1 MIPGDNMIL
10 LVDDDAF
17 VLAILREQLASI
29 GWHQVLCASSG
40 AGALEQF
47 AAHQENIVLCF
58 SDLSMPDMDGLV
70 LLRHLAKQGYRAAIC
85 LLSGVSD
92 EILHSAAGLVSAHGL
107 DLLGVLSKPASTHA
121 LQDMLDKLQPRA
133 LGRPVVSV
141 PELTPQRLAVA
152 LQADEFVPWYQP
164 KVDLRSGAVVGVE
177 ALARWPTVAGGMI
190 GPGSFVPALEAAGLA
205 EALFFSM
212 ARRVIADLGAWQRQ
226 GIFVKASINLSM
238 DDALDLD
245 LPERLLHLLDGTGV
259 QASDLV
265 IEVTES
271 RLMVQRSLAMET
283 LTRLS
288 MMGFILSIDDF
299 GTGYSSLVQL
309 VDLPFKELK
318 IDGSFVQRALAE
330 RKAEAVARISIT
342 IGVNLGMR
350 VVAEGVETEAQMDF
364 LRSCGG
370 TIVQGYHLARPMP
383 VAACTDWLRCRD
395 PGRTQFLAAANA
407 IDFIASDAQPTRARG
422 LNDHKA

>member
-1 MIPGDNMIL
+1 MTPGDNMIL
-10 LVDDDAF
+10 LVDDDPF
-17 VLAILREQLASI
+17 VLDVLQAQLASI
-29 GWHQVLCASSG
+29 GWHQLICATSG
-40 AGALEQF
+40 ANALAQF
-47 AAHQENIVLCF
+47 AANRQKIVLCIC
-58 SDLSMPDMDGLV
+58 DLSMPDMDGLV
-70 LLRHLAKQGYRAAIC
+70 LLRHLAQQGYRAAIC
-85 LLSGVSD
+85 LLSGVAD

-107 DLLGVLSKPASTHA
+107 DLLGMLAKPASTHA
-121 LQDMLDKLQPRA
+121 LQDMLDKLQPPAVARIGSSA
-133 LGRPVVSV
+133 
-141 PELTPQRLAVA
+141 PELTPQRLAAA
-152 LQADEFVPWYQP
+152 LDGDEFVPWYQP

-177 ALARWPTVAGGMI
+177 ALARWPRLAGGMI

-205 EALFFSM
+205 EELFFAM
-212 ARRVIADLGAWQRQ
+212 ARQVIADLSAWRRQ
-226 GIFVKASINLSM
+226 DICTKASINLSM

-245 LPERLLHLLDGTGV
+245 MPGRLLHLLGGTGV
-259 QASDLV
+259 QPGDLT

-271 RLMVQRSLAMET
+271 KLMVQRSLVMET

-288 MMGFILSIDDF
+288 LMGFILSIDDF
-299 GTGYSSLVQL
+299 GTGYSSLAQL

-342 IGVNLGMR
+342 IGVNLGMC

-383 VAACTDWLRCRD
+383 VAACTAWLRRQD
-395 PGRTQFLAAANA
+395 PRAKELQTTLNA
-407 IDFIASDAQPTRARG
+407 IGFIAGSAQTARV
-422 LNDHKA
+422 